1 MKHSRLLTLW
11 LGILLMCP
19 LLVWAKGTVP
29 AREKYN
35 FNPEWLLH
43 IGDLKGAEKNNY
55 PDADWEKVT
64 LPRAFNEDEAFK
76 VDIKELTDTIVWYRK
91 HFRLPKT
98 AKGKKIFVEFE
109 GVRQAADFYLN
120 GKYLGLHENG
130 AMAVGFD
137 LTPYINY
144 GGENVMALRID
155 NNWQYRERETNSKF
169 QWNDRNFNA
178 NYGGLP
184 KNVWLHVTDKL
195 YQTLPLYSNLKTT
208 GVYIYAKD
216 IKVKAKSA
224 TIHAESEVKNEY
236 KKTMTVGYE
245 VEVYDLEDKQVAA
258 FKSEPVTLK
267 GGETATLS
275 AEAPLDDL
283 HFWSWGYG
291 YLYKV
296 KTRLVVDGKT
306 KDEVVTRTGFR
317 KTRFGEG
324 KVWINDRV
332 LQFKG
337 YAQRTSNEWPGVG
350 MSVPAWMSDYS
361 NGLAVEGNA
370 NFFRWMHISA
380 WKQDIESCDR
390 VGVMQMLPAG
400 DSEKDR
406 QGRQWEHRT
415 ELMRDVIIYN
425 RNNPSVIFYE
435 CGNES
440 ISREHMIEMKAIR
453 DQYDPHGGRAI
464 GSREMLDIR
473 EAEYGGEMLYI
484 NKSRHH
490 PMIATEYCRDE
501 GLRKYWDNYSYPYHK
516 HGEGN
521 SAYHSTVTNTSAPKK
536 DASAYNQ
543 NQDQLTVEWVRRW
556 YDYWRERPGMGRR
569 VNSGGAKI
577 IFSDTQTHYRGV
589 ENYRRSGVVD
599 PLRIP
604 KDGFFAH
611 KVMWNGWVDIEEHG
625 THIVGHWNYEGG
637 PHPNL
642 PQGEGVNTLSNDKH
656 DTSLPSL
663 VEGQGGGSAVIKPV
677 YVVSTGDK
685 VELFINGES
694 QGFGR
699 QEYRFLHTFDSI
711 QWKPG
716 TIEAIA
722 YDEAGKEVSR
732 AALKTAGKPHH
743 LKLTQMKNPAGTF
756 ADGHDIVIVEV
767 EVVDAEGNRCP
778 LANDMV
784 DFTLEGPAEWRGGI
798 AQGPGNY
805 AFATSLPVECGVT
818 RVLVRSTTEAGKVTL
833 TAKAEGLGTAA
844 ESWTTTP
851 VEVVNGL
858 SKHFPGEMLPCRLE
872 RGETPLTPSYTD
884 KKVDVQIV
892 DVKAGTNQES
902 AANSFD
908 DNELSEWRNDGRLN
922 TAWISYKLNRRA
934 AVDDICM
941 KLTGWRQRSYPLEI
955 FAGKELIWKGS
966 TEKSLGYIHLNIE
979 HPVMTDEITI
989 RLKGAAQEGDAFGQ
1003 IVEVVEPKAGELD
1016 LFKAKDGEKTRSEL
1030 RIVEIEFLETL
1041 QQ

>member
-1 MKHSRLLTLW
+1 MKYSARLSLFSV
-11 LGILLMCP
+11 LMLIIP
-19 LLVWAKGTVP
+19 AIIVAKGYD
-29 AREKYN
+29 REKYN

-43 IGDLKGAEKNNY
+43 VGDLGGAEKTDF
-55 PDADWEKVT
+55 PDTDWEKVT
-64 LPRAFNEDEAFK
+64 LPCAHNEDEVFK
-76 VDIKELTDTIVWYRK
+76 VDIKHLTDTIAWYRK

-98 AKGKKIFVEFE
+98 AKGKKVFIEFE
-109 GVRQAADFYLN
+109 GVRQGADFYLN
-120 GKYLGLHENG
+120 GHYLGLHENG

-137 LTPYINY
+137 LTPYIDY
-144 GGENVMALRID
+144 GGENVMAVRTD
-155 NNWQYRERETNSKF
+155 NNWDYRERSTNTKY
-169 QWNDRNFNA
+169 QWSDRNFNA

-195 YQTLPLYSNLKTT
+195 YQTLPLYSNLQTT

-216 IKVKAKSA
+216 IKVKSRTA
-224 TIHAESEVKNEY
+224 TIHAESEVRNEY
-236 KKTMTVGYE
+236 KKNVSAAYE
-245 VEVYDLEDKQVAA
+245 VEVEDLDGKVIAT
-258 FKSEPVTLK
+258 FGSEPVIIKK
-267 GGETATLS
+267 GATVTLS
-275 AEAPLDDL
+275 AEAPLADL

-296 KTRLVVDGKT
+296 RTRLVVDGNVV
-306 KDEVVTRTGFR
+306 DEVTTRTGFR

-350 MSVPAWMSDYS
+350 LSVPAWMSDYS

-370 NFFRWMHISA
+370 NFFRWMHIAA

-390 VGVMQMLPAG
+390 VGAMQMLPAG
-400 DSEKDR
+400 DAEKDR
-406 QGRQWEHRT
+406 QGRQWEQRT
-415 ELMRDVIIYN
+415 ELMRDLIIYN

-453 DQYDPHGGRAI
+453 DRFDPHGGRAI

-484 NKSRHH
+484 NKSCHH

-501 GLRKYWDNYSYPYHK
+501 GLRKYWDDYSYPYHK
-516 HGEGN
+516 HGTGN
-521 SAYHSTVTNTSAPKK
+521 DAYHSTVTNTSVKKK

-543 NQDQLTVEWVRRW
+543 NQDRLTVEWVHRW

-611 KVMWNGWVDIEEHG
+611 KVMWNGWVDIEKHG
-625 THIVGHWNYEGG
+625 THIVGHWNYEQTDKGK
-637 PHPNL
+637 PD
-642 PQGEGVNTLSNDKH
+642 NDSPI
-656 DTSLPSL
+656 T
-663 VEGQGGGSAVIKPV
+663 KPV

-685 VELFINGES
+685 VELFINGKS
-694 QGFGR
+694 KGMGR

-711 QWKPG
+711 SWEPG
-716 TIEAIA
+716 VIEAVS
-722 YDEAGKEVSR
+722 YDETGKELSR
-732 AALKTAGKPHH
+732 AALKSAGKPHH
-743 LKLTQMKNPAGTF
+743 LKLTRMANPAGSF
-756 ADGHDIVIVEV
+756 ADGHDIVMVQV
-767 EVVDAEGNRCP
+767 EVVDADGQRCP

-784 DFTLEGPAEWRGGI
+784 EFKLEGPAEWRGGI
-798 AQGPGNY
+798 AQGPDNY
-805 AFATSLPVECGVT
+805 AFATALPVECGIT
-818 RVLVRSTTEAGKVTL
+818 RVLVRSTTEAGEVKL
-833 TAKAEGLGTAA
+833 TANAEGLGTAS
-844 ESWTTTP
+844 ESWTTLP

-858 SKHFPGEMLPCRLE
+858 SKHFPGELLPCRLD

-884 KKVDVQIV
+884 KKVDVQIL
-892 DVKAGTNQES
+892 DVRAGVNQES

-908 DNELSEWRNDGRLN
+908 DNELSEWRNDGKLA
-922 TAWISYKLNRRA
+922 TAWITYKLNRRA
-934 AVDDICM
+934 AVDDICL

-955 FAGKELIWKGS
+955 FAGEQLIWKGN
-966 TEKSLGYIHLNIE
+966 TEKSLGYIHLDIE
-979 HPVMTDEITI
+979 HPVLTDEITI
-989 RLKGAAQEGDAFGQ
+989 RLKGTTQDSDAFGQ
-1003 IVEVVEPKAGELD
+1003 IVEVVEPAAGELD
-1016 LFKAKDGEKTRSEL
+1016 LFKAKDGDKTRSEL
-1030 RIVEIEFLETL
+1030 RIVEVEFLETL
-1041 QQ
+1041 HR

>member
-1 MKHSRLLTLW
+1 MKLYAKLTALLALA
-11 LGILLMCP
+11 LMLP
-19 LLVWAKGTVP
+19 ALAIAKGYD
-29 AREKYN
+29 REKYN

-43 IGDLKGAEKNNY
+43 VGDLEGAEKTDF

-64 LPRAFNEDEAFK
+64 LPRAHNEDEVFK
-76 VDIKELTDTIVWYRK
+76 VDIKHLTDTIAWYRK

-98 AKGKKIFVEFE
+98 AKNKKVFIEFE
-109 GVRQAADFYLN
+109 GVRQGADFYLN
-120 GKYLGLHENG
+120 GHYLGLHENG

-144 GGENVMALRID
+144 GGENVMAVRTD
-155 NNWQYRERETNSKF
+155 NNWDYRERATNTKY
-169 QWNDRNFNA
+169 QWSDRNFNA

-195 YQTLPLYSNLKTT
+195 YQTLPLYSNMKTT
-208 GVYIYAKD
+208 GVYVYAKD
-216 IKVKAKSA
+216 IQVKSRKAI
-224 TIHAESEVKNEY
+224 IHAESEVKNEY
-236 KKTMTVGYE
+236 KKALTVGYE
-245 VEVYDLEDKQVAA
+245 VEVVDIDGKSVAT
-258 FKSEPVTLK
+258 FKSEPVVIAK
-267 GGETATLS
+267 GGTATLS
-275 AEAPLDDL
+275 AEAPLSDL

-296 KTRLVVDGKT
+296 KTRLIVDGDVM
-306 KDEVVTRTGFR
+306 DEVVTRTGFR

-350 MSVPAWMSDYS
+350 LSVPAWMSDYS

-370 NFFRWMHISA
+370 NFFRWMHIAA

-390 VGVMQMLPAG
+390 VGAMQMLPAG
-400 DSEKDR
+400 DAEKDR
-406 QGRQWEHRT
+406 QGRQWEQRT

-440 ISREHMIEMKAIR
+440 ISREHMLEMKAIR

-484 NKSRHH
+484 NKSCHH

-516 HGEGN
+516 HGDGN
-521 SAYHSTVTNTSAPKK
+521 TGYHSTVTNTTAPQK

-543 NQDQLTVEWVRRW
+543 NQDLLTVEWVRRW

-577 IFSDTQTHYRGV
+577 IFSDTQTHFRGA

-604 KDGFFAH
+604 KDGYFAH

-625 THIVGHWNYEGG
+625 THIVGHWNYEGTHLNPPCEG
-637 PHPNL
+637 GLENS
-642 PQGEGVNTLSNDKH
+642 QGNQF
-656 DTSLPSL
+656 SLPHR
-663 VEGQGGGSAVIKPV
+663 EGWDGSKPV

-699 QEYRFLHTFDSI
+699 QEYRFLYTFDSI

-716 TIEAIA
+716 TIEAVS
-722 YDEAGKEVSR
+722 YDEASKEVSR
-732 AALKTAGKPHH
+732 AALKTVGKPHH
-743 LKLTQMKNPAGTF
+743 LKLTRMANPAGSF
-756 ADGHDIVIVEV
+756 ADGHDIVMVQV

-805 AFATSLPVECGVT
+805 AFATSLPVECGIT
-818 RVLVRSTTEAGKVTL
+818 RVLVRSTTEAGEVRL
-833 TAKAEGLGTAA
+833 TAKAEGLGTAT
-844 ESWTTTP
+844 ENWTTIP

-858 SKHFPGEMLPCRLE
+858 SKHFPGELLPCRLE

-892 DVKAGTNQES
+892 DVRAGVNQET

-908 DNELSEWRNDGRLN
+908 DNELSEWRNDGKLN
-922 TAWISYKLNRRA
+922 TAWITYKLNRRA

-941 KLTGWRQRSYPLEI
+941 KLTGWRQRSYPIEI
-955 FAGKELIWKGS
+955 FAGKQLIWKGN

-979 HPVMTDEITI
+979 HPVLTDEITI

-1016 LFKAKDGEKTRSEL
+1016 LFKAKDGDKTRNEL

>member
-1 MKHSRLLTLW
+1 MKSYAKLTL
-11 LGILLMCP
+11 LLALTLMLP
-19 LLVWAKGTVP
+19 ALAMAKGYN
-29 AREKYN
+29 REKYN

-43 IGDLKGAEKNNY
+43 VGDLEEAEKTDF

-64 LPRAFNEDEAFK
+64 LPRAHNEDEVFK
-76 VDIKELTDTIVWYRK
+76 VDIKHLTDTIAWYRK

-98 AKGKKIFVEFE
+98 AKNKKVFIEFE
-109 GVRQAADFYLN
+109 GVRQGADFYLN
-120 GKYLGLHENG
+120 GHYLGLHENG

-144 GGENVMALRID
+144 SGENVMAVRTD
-155 NNWQYRERETNSKF
+155 NNWDYRERATNTKY
-169 QWNDRNFNA
+169 QWSDRNFNA

-195 YQTLPLYSNLKTT
+195 YQTLPLYSNMKTT

-216 IKVKAKSA
+216 IQVKSRKAI
-224 TIHAESEVKNEY
+224 IHAESEVKNEY
-236 KKTMTVGYE
+236 KKALTVGYE
-245 VEVYDLEDKQVAA
+245 VEVVDLDGKSVAT
-258 FKSEPVTLK
+258 FKSEPTVIAK
-267 GGETATLS
+267 GETATLS
-275 AEAPLDDL
+275 AEAPLSDL

-296 KTRLVVDGKT
+296 KTRLIVDGDVM
-306 KDEVVTRTGFR
+306 DEVVTRTGFR

-350 MSVPAWMSDYS
+350 LSVPAWMSDYS

-370 NFFRWMHISA
+370 NFFRWMHIAA

-390 VGVMQMLPAG
+390 VGAMQMLPAG
-400 DSEKDR
+400 DAEKDR
-406 QGRQWEHRT
+406 QGRQWEQRT

-435 CGNES
+435 CGNEA

-484 NKSRHH
+484 NKSCHH

-521 SAYHSTVTNTSAPKK
+521 TGYHSTVTNTSAPRK

-543 NQDQLTVEWVRRW
+543 NQDLLTVEWVRRW

-604 KDGFFAH
+604 KDGYFAH

-625 THIVGHWNYEGG
+625 THIVGHWNYE
-637 PHPNL
+637 
-642 PQGEGVNTLSNDKH
+642 VDKEQV
-656 DTSLPSL
+656 DKLTRSSGTPFS
-663 VEGQGGGSAVIKPV
+663 STVIKPV

-699 QEYRFLHTFDSI
+699 QDYRFLYTFDSI

-716 TIEAIA
+716 IVEAVS

-743 LKLTQMKNPAGTF
+743 LKLTRMANPAGSF
-756 ADGHDIVIVEV
+756 ADGHDIVIVQV
-767 EVVDAEGNRCP
+767 EVVDTNGQRCP

-805 AFATSLPVECGVT
+805 AFATSLPVECGIT
-818 RVLVRSTTEAGKVTL
+818 RVLVRSTTEAGEVKL
-833 TAKAEGLGTAA
+833 TAKAQGLGTAT
-844 ESWTTTP
+844 ESWTTIP

-858 SKHFPGEMLPCRLE
+858 SKHFPGELLPCRLE

-892 DVKAGTNQES
+892 DARAGVNQES
-902 AANSFD
+902 ATNSFD
-908 DNELSEWRNDGRLN
+908 DNELSEWRNDGKLS
-922 TAWISYKLNRRA
+922 TGWITYKLNRRA

-955 FAGKELIWKGS
+955 FAGKQLIWKGN

-979 HPVMTDEITI
+979 HPVLTDEITI
-989 RLKGAAQEGDAFGQ
+989 RLKGATQDSDAFGQ
-1003 IVEVVEPKAGELD
+1003 IVEVVEPAAGELD
-1016 LFKAKDGEKTRSEL
+1016 LFKAKDGDKTRNEL
-1030 RIVEIEFLETL
+1030 RIVEVEFLETL

>member
-1 MKHSRLLTLW
+1 MRLKAKLTA
-11 LGILLMCP
+11 LLAIAMMLP
-19 LLVWAKGTVP
+19 VLAMAKGYD
-29 AREKYN
+29 REKYN

-43 IGDLKGAEKNNY
+43 IGDLEGAEKSDY

-64 LPRAFNEDEAFK
+64 LPRAHNEDEVFK
-76 VDIKELTDTIVWYRK
+76 VDIKHLTDTIAWYRK

-98 AKGKKIFVEFE
+98 AKNKKVFVEFE
-109 GVRQAADFYLN
+109 GVRQGADFYLN
-120 GKYLGLHENG
+120 GHYLGLHENG

-144 GGENVMALRID
+144 SGDNVMAVRTD
-155 NNWQYRERETNSKF
+155 NDWDYRERATNTKY
-169 QWNDRNFNA
+169 QWSDRNFNA

-195 YQTLPLYSNLKTT
+195 YQTLPLYSNMKTT

-216 IKVKAKSA
+216 IQVKSRKAI
-224 TIHAESEVKNEY
+224 IHAESEVKNEY
-236 KKTMTVGYE
+236 KKALTVGYE
-245 VEVYDLEDKQVAA
+245 VEVVDLDGKSVAT
-258 FKSEPVTLK
+258 FKSEPTVIAK
-267 GGETATLS
+267 GETATLS
-275 AEAPLDDL
+275 AEAPLSDL

-296 KTRLVVDGKT
+296 KTRLIVDGDVM
-306 KDEVVTRTGFR
+306 DEVVTRTGFR

-350 MSVPAWMSDYS
+350 LSVPAWMSDYS

-370 NFFRWMHISA
+370 NFFRWMHIAA

-390 VGVMQMLPAG
+390 VGAMQMLPAG
-400 DSEKDR
+400 DAEKDR
-406 QGRQWEHRT
+406 QGRQWEQRT

-440 ISREHMIEMKAIR
+440 ISREHMLEMKAIR

-484 NKSRHH
+484 NKSSHH

-501 GLRKYWDNYSYPYHK
+501 GLRKYWDDYSYPYHK

-521 SAYHSTVTNTSAPKK
+521 TEYHSTVTNTSAPKK

-604 KDGFFAH
+604 KDGYFAH
-611 KVMWNGWVDIEEHG
+611 KVMWNGWVDIEEHS
-625 THIVGHWNYEGG
+625 THIVGHWNYEG

-642 PQGEGVNTLSNDKH
+642 PQGEGVDTSRNDNQH
-656 DTSLPSL
+656 ISLPSL
-663 VEGQGGGSAVIKPV
+663 AEGQGGGSAVIKPV
-677 YVVSTGDK
+677 YVVSTGDR

-699 QEYRFLHTFDSI
+699 QEYRFLFTFDSI

-716 TIEAIA
+716 TLEAVS
-722 YDEAGKEVSR
+722 YDEVGKELSR
-732 AALKTAGKPHH
+732 TALKTAGKPHH
-743 LKLTQMKNPAGTF
+743 LKLTRMANPAGSF
-756 ADGHDIVIVEV
+756 ADGHDIVMVQV
-767 EVVDAEGNRCP
+767 EVVDANGQRCP
-778 LANDMV
+778 LANDMI
-784 DFTLEGPAEWRGGI
+784 DFALEGPAEWRGGI
-798 AQGPGNY
+798 AQGPDNY
-805 AFATSLPVECGVT
+805 AFATSLPVECGIT
-818 RVLVRSTTEAGKVTL
+818 RVLVRSTTEAGEVKL
-833 TAKAEGLGTAA
+833 TATAKELGTAT
-844 ESWTTTP
+844 ESWTTIP

-858 SKHFPGEMLPCRLE
+858 SKHFPGELLPCRLD

-884 KKVDVQIV
+884 KKVDVQV
-892 DVKAGTNQES
+892 LSVTAGTNQET

-908 DNELSEWRNDGRLN
+908 DNELSEWRNDGKLS
-922 TAWISYKLNRRA
+922 TAWITYKLDRRA

-941 KLTGWRQRSYPLEI
+941 KLTGWRQRSYPIEI
-955 FAGKELIWKGS
+955 FAGKQLIWKGN

-979 HPVMTDEITI
+979 HPVLTDEITI

-1016 LFKAKDGEKTRSEL
+1016 LFKAKDGDKTRNEL

>member
-1 MKHSRLLTLW
+1 MLPALA
-11 LGILLMCP
+11 M
-19 LLVWAKGTVP
+19 AKGYD
-29 AREKYN
+29 REKYN

-43 IGDLKGAEKNNY
+43 VGDLEGAEKTDF

-64 LPRAFNEDEAFK
+64 LPRAHNEDEVFK
-76 VDIKELTDTIVWYRK
+76 VDIKHLTDTIAWYRK

-98 AKGKKIFVEFE
+98 AKNKKVFIEFE
-109 GVRQAADFYLN
+109 GVRQGADFYLN
-120 GKYLGLHENG
+120 GHYLGLHENG

-144 GGENVMALRID
+144 GGENVMAVRTD
-155 NNWQYRERETNSKF
+155 NNWDYRERATNTKY
-169 QWNDRNFNA
+169 QWSDRNFNA

-195 YQTLPLYSNLKTT
+195 YQTLPLYSNMKTT
-208 GVYIYAKD
+208 GVYVYAKD
-216 IKVKAKSA
+216 IQVKSRKAI
-224 TIHAESEVKNEY
+224 IHAESEVKNEY
-236 KKTMTVGYE
+236 KKPLTVGYE
-245 VEVYDLEDKQVAA
+245 VEVVDLDGKSVAT
-258 FKSEPVTLK
+258 FNSEPVVIAK
-267 GGETATLS
+267 GETATLS
-275 AEAPLDDL
+275 AEAPLSDL

-296 KTRLVVDGKT
+296 KTRLIVNGDVM
-306 KDEVVTRTGFR
+306 DEVVTRTGFR

-350 MSVPAWMSDYS
+350 LSVPAWMSDYS

-370 NFFRWMHISA
+370 NFFRWMHIAA

-390 VGVMQMLPAG
+390 VGAMQMLPAG
-400 DSEKDR
+400 DAEKDR
-406 QGRQWEHRT
+406 QGRQWEQRT

-440 ISREHMIEMKAIR
+440 ISREHMLEMKAIR

-484 NKSRHH
+484 NKSCHH

-516 HGEGN
+516 HGDGN
-521 SAYHSTVTNTSAPKK
+521 TGYHSTVTNTTAPKK

-543 NQDQLTVEWVRRW
+543 NQDLLTVEWVRRW

-604 KDGFFAH
+604 KDGYFAH

-625 THIVGHWNYEGG
+625 THIVGHWNYEGR
-637 PHPNL
+637 PHPDL
-642 PQGEGVNTLSNDKH
+642 PQGEGVDTPPNTKH
-656 DTSLPSL
+656 DISLPSL

-699 QEYRFLHTFDSI
+699 QEYRFLYTFDSI

-716 TIEAIA
+716 TIEAVS

-732 AALKTAGKPHH
+732 AALKTVGKPHH
-743 LKLTQMKNPAGTF
+743 LKLTRMANPAGSF
-756 ADGHDIVIVEV
+756 ADGHDIVMVQV

-798 AQGPGNY
+798 AQGPDNY
-805 AFATSLPVECGVT
+805 AFATSLPVECGIT
-818 RVLVRSTTEAGKVTL
+818 RVLVRSTTEAGEVRL
-833 TAKAEGLGTAA
+833 TAKAEGLGTAT
-844 ESWTTTP
+844 ENWTTIP

-858 SKHFPGEMLPCRLE
+858 SKHFPGELLPCRLE

-892 DVKAGTNQES
+892 DAKAGVNQET
-902 AANSFD
+902 ATNSFD
-908 DNELSEWRNDGRLN
+908 DNELSEWRNDGKLN
-922 TAWISYKLNRRA
+922 TAWITYKLNRRA
-934 AVDDICM
+934 TVDDICL

-955 FAGKELIWKGS
+955 FAGKQLIWKGS

-979 HPVMTDEITI
+979 HPVQSDEITI

-1016 LFKAKDGEKTRSEL
+1016 LFKAKDGEKTRNEL
-1030 RIVEIEFLETL
+1030 RIVEVEFLETL
-1041 QQ
+1041 LQ